1 MIRSSRKKKG
11 SLRFSVDQ
19 EKLNELLL
27 GVKKGDEE
35 SYNELVRIMKHKL
48 MVLGVSKLADHQEAK
63 DAVQIVYVHLV
74 KRIGSY
80 RNASNPFG
88 WIYQIMRNV
97 CRDLLRKRKK
107 RKQAQQ
113 NAVGRFVCRNEEE
126 IFLLNE
132 ILNSLEPEEKQFI
145 FLRFWGGLTYREMAD
160 QLGLPLIT
168 VEREI
173 KRILEKL
180 KSLV

>member
-1 MIRSSRKKKG
+1 MTGEEFKQRFMPYSGRMYAVAL
-11 SLRFSVDQ
+11 SLTCD
-19 EKLNELLL
+19 
-27 GVKKGDEE
+27 G
-35 SYNELVRIMKHKL
+35 
-48 MVLGVSKLADHQEAK
+48 QEAE
-63 DAVQIVYVHLV
+63 DAVQIAYVHLV

-113 NAVGRFVCRNEEE
+113 KAVGRFVCRNEEE